1 MPLDDNSRLIG
12 DSLGIFTKKEMSF
25 SINQINFSDSSLNS
39 KIINVC
45 ANNKCVKSGKI
56 EVMASSIVTINLAPT
71 NSRHRIT
78 KLSLGTE
85 DVDMTS
91 NKLVLA
97 DSYISPMI
105 PKTDDKNV
113 LYQRYYDRKAVTNM
127 TADFWWVRQKI
138 WF

>member
-1 MPLDDNSRLIG
+1 M
-12 DSLGIFTKKEMSF
+12 
-25 SINQINFSDSSLNS
+25 
-39 KIINVC
+39 IINVC

-56 EVMASSIVTINLAPT
+56 EVTAGSLVMINLVPT

-78 KLSLGTE
+78 RLSFGTE
-85 DVDMTS
+85 VVDITS

-97 DSYISPMI
+97 DSFLSPMI
-105 PKTDDKNV
+105 PKTNDKNV
-113 LYQRYYDRKAVTNM
+113 LYQRYYDRKAVANM